1 MVTKG
6 VLILLLIMGL
16 TNLDNS
22 SLKEEE
28 VKEIK
33 EIIDVVRA
41 TFNVSSV
48 EFDYVSTL
56 YLNPKISLPEVKSIR
71 NKFTFKYQNGNFFFS
86 KALRSRRNNKKED
99 LGIDNPKNI
108 LELLIKK
115 YSDRSKLSYN
125 SLDNHIF
132 YINVYFFNGEGSFR
146 NISCKEDN
154 SEAITFLTINDW
166 ETKDEYS
173 RYGAARYFLGY
184 IGFTMDSSDSIDYST
199 KCCPVRKITD
209 LLDMPGI
216 TTLRVEGD
224 YRVLFHCV
232 KLPCNTQNCPIYRED
247 EDEKFNKLM
256 REYIEWFSFEIWVD
270 KNNNIKKIIEVD
282 YLPIIYGEDLVNKL
296 CGYNSDKFAPYEI
309 RKIIEF
315 EDFQEFSHN
324 VKIPLKVKIFFN
336 RCPFLLLRAVGYED
350 TYTDNIFLIRDYKE
364 EKISARE
371 LRILSHCYGSNEN
384 NYFGNA
390 LLEIDPQTLKVN
402 QPIPDNLFKAPPVM
416 NDHRKEMDEE
426 KTNEGTKRIILSFLV
441 VIGVI
446 SAVFIPTSIIR
457 KYPDWKV
464 RR

>member
-1 MVTKG
+1 
-6 VLILLLIMGL
+6 MGF
-16 TNLDNS
+16 TTFGNN

-33 EIIDVVRA
+33 EIVDVVRS
-41 TFNVSSV
+41 TFNVNSV

-56 YLNPKISLPEVKSIR
+56 YLNPKISVTDGKPIL

-86 KALRSRRNNKKED
+86 KPHEGSRNNKKED
-99 LGIDNPKNI
+99 LGVNNPKNI
-108 LELLIKK
+108 LEVLIKK
-115 YSDRSKLSYN
+115 YSDKSKLSYN
-125 SLDNHIF
+125 SLDNHHSI
-132 YINVYFFNGEGSFR
+132 YTNLYFFNGEGSFR
-146 NISCKEDN
+146 NISCKGDKT
-154 SEAITFLTINDW
+154 EAITFLTINDW

-173 RYGAARYFLGY
+173 KYGAARYFLGY
-184 IGFTMDSSDSIDYST
+184 IGFTMESSDSIDYSIR
-199 KCCPVRKITD
+199 CCPVRKITD

-216 TTLRVEGD
+216 TTVRVDGD

-232 KLPCNTQNCPIYRED
+232 KLPCDNQNCPIYLED
-247 EDEKFNKLM
+247 NEFNKLM

-282 YLPIIYGEDLVNKL
+282 YFSIIYGEDLVNKL

-315 EDFQEFSHN
+315 EDFREFSNN
-324 VKIPLKVKIFFN
+324 VKIPLKINIFLN
-336 RCPFLLLRAVGYED
+336 RCPFLLLRTVSYED

-364 EKISARE
+364 KKISARE

-416 NDHRKEMDEE
+416 NDHRKEIDEK
-426 KTNEGTKRIILSFLV
+426 KTNEGTKRIISSFLV
-441 VIGVI
+441 VIGLI
-446 SAVFIPTSIIR
+446 SAVFIPISIIR
-457 KYPDWKV
+457 KYSDWKI